1 MFVATQPG
9 VLLGSGVER
18 IAAVDP
24 VLAAELE
31 QARRLGDVGLEAEIW
46 QTLKRQFEQTHAAVA
61 LTGTVDVKVDAGY
74 GAIRIG
80 DLLMSSPTPG
90 HAMLAYDPTA
100 GTILGKALG
109 NLEAGS
115 GQIRMLVMLR

>member
-1 MFVATQPG
+1 MLVVFEGDSYEKT
-9 VLLGSGVER
+9 LT
-18 IAAVDP
+18 P
-24 VLAAELE
+24 VKE
-31 QARRLGDVGLEAEIW
+31 QENY
-46 QTLKRQFEQTHAAVA
+46 H
-61 LTGTVDVKVDAGY
+61 DAGY

-80 DLLMSSPTPG
+80 DLLTSSPTPG
-90 HAMLAYDPTA
+90 QAMLAYDPTA